1 VANNYYWRERYRQYL
16 APEIPMTRVRGMELF
31 LPRFDARGRLALEC
45 TDWQSLEDDALKRIE
60 YAPLLRE
67 GLRLLDWRRRIALLL
82 RDGLELS
89 IDQVAQLLALRLPE
103 MVRLVHEAR
112 LRLRGLLDHL
122 LRGEQMQIEFEQ
134 TEKRG
139 SFFARR
145 DGQRVAELVFERTE
159 KPDVVVL
166 THTEVSPEL
175 RGQGVGHKLL
185 DAAAAWSRNTG
196 IKFILQC
203 PFAKVLFL
211 RDPVLRERI
220 A

>member
-1 VANNYYWRERYRQYL
+1 L
-16 APEIPMTRVRGMELF
+16 G
-31 LPRFDARGRLALEC
+31 
-45 TDWQSLEDDALKRIE
+45 
-60 YAPLLRE
+60 E

-89 IDQVAQLLALRLPE
+89 IDQVAQLLALPLPE
-103 MVRLVHEAR
+103 TRLM
-112 LRLRGLLDHL
+112 LRGLLDHL

-159 KPDVVVL
+159 KPDVIVL

-175 RGQGVGHKLL
+175 RGQGVGHELL